1 MLPGKKLCSVG
12 AVLAVIAAL
21 IAETA
26 LAATAERRLP
36 AFPGAQGFG
45 ARTPGG
51 RGGRVIEVT
60 NLNSKGPG
68 SFRAACQAKGPRI
81 VVFRV
86 SGLIKGSVG
95 IGHPFITIA
104 GQTAPGD
111 GICLQGSLVIQAHDV
126 VVRYLRVRP
135 GDNPFIGR
143 GPENRDCIEISRK
156 GAYNVIVDH
165 CSCSWGIDENM
176 SGYSFPRDATFQWC
190 ISSESLED
198 SLHPKGPH
206 GKGMIVGG
214 GAARFSIHHCLLAHN
229 FGRNPLVASRRYRTG
244 LAFDVRN
251 NVMYNRDR
259 AACSQILGSG
269 RINFVANYQKHGASP
284 NNRRPGTPAIYGFN
298 PYDKPHGP
306 VRVYLEDNV
315 WPGNP
320 DGKAD
325 PWQALEPVVDGKVV
339 GKVRGL
345 AQLKTPAPCPPV
357 ATETAAQAY
366 ESVLRFAGCTRPVR
380 DVVDARVVA
389 EVRAG
394 AGGIIDSQEDVGGYP
409 TYASTKPPPDTDHD
423 GMPDAW
429 EKRFGFNPNDAKD
442 GPKDRDGD
450 GYTNVEEYLN
460 RTDPTAPDTGEP
472 VAQRA
477 PEIQKGNDRI
487 RGEAAR
493 KIQEQRLAGLKKV
506 NGTAASAE
514 ALIKRVRGSGKE
526 VARELGIRFVKV
538 PPGEFM
544 LRKIKVTLTKPFEL
558 GACEITQAQWE
569 AVMGTRPWA
578 GQVAAGN
585 NPEFPVTYVNWLDCQ
600 EFIRRLNACGKRKYR
615 LPTACEWLY
624 AARGGTDSPFGFG
637 FEKGKKV
644 IAEYAWCK
652 VLRGPVRRQPK
663 LPRPVG
669 GLKPNPWGLYDMAG
683 NAREWVHDR
692 AHFWPQDLKNAG
704 GKDFT
709 GSKTGSYRMA
719 CGGHFL
725 YYQWEVLRY
734 THARRGPCYR
744 GFGMGFRVA
753 RDIP

>member
-1 MLPGKKLCSVG
+1 MPPGNRLCSVG
-12 AVLAVIAAL
+12 AALAVIAAL
-21 IAETA
+21 VAETA

-45 ARTPGG
+45 ACTRGG

-60 NLNSKGPG
+60 NLNPRGPG
-68 SFRAACQAKGPRI
+68 SLRAACKAKGPRI

-86 SGLIKGSVG
+86 SGLIKSDVW
-95 IGHPFITIA
+95 ISDPFVTIA

-111 GICLQGSLVIQAHDV
+111 GVCLQGNMVIQTNDV
-126 VVRYLRVRP
+126 VVRYLRVRA
-135 GDNPFIGR
+135 GGNPFIGR
-143 GPENRDCIEISRK
+143 GAESRDCIEVSTEK
-156 GAYNVIVDH
+156 AYNIVLDH

-176 SGYSFPRDATFQWC
+176 SALYGPRDVTFQWC
-190 ISSESLED
+190 ISSESLDD

-206 GKGMIVGG
+206 GKAMLVCRRS
-214 GAARFSIHHCLLAHN
+214 ARFSIHHCLLAHN
-229 FGRNPLVASRRYRTG
+229 VGRNPLIQTRNYAPG
-244 LAFDVRN
+244 LTFDVRS
-251 NVMYNRDR
+251 NVIYNRDR
-259 AACSQILGSG
+259 LPFSQILGSG
-269 RINFVANYQKHGASP
+269 RVNFVGNYQKHGASP
-284 NNRRPGTPAIYGFN
+284 NNRSPGMAAIHWFN
-298 PYDKPHGP
+298 PYTKPNGP
-306 VRVYLEDNV
+306 ARVYLEGNI

-320 DGKAD
+320 DGKGD

-339 GKVRGL
+339 RKASGF
-345 AQLKTPAPCPPV
+345 AQLKAPAPCPPV
-357 ATETAAQAY
+357 ATETAARAY

-409 TYASTKPPPDTDHD
+409 TYASTKPPPDADHD
-423 GMPDAW
+423 GIPDAW
-429 EKRFGFNPNDAKD
+429 EKRFGFSPNDAKD

-460 RTDPTAPDTGEP
+460 QTGPTAPDTGEP

-615 LPTACEWLY
+615 LPTACEWLH
-624 AARGGTDSPFGFG
+624 AARGGTDLPFGFA
-637 FEKGKKV
+637 FDKGGKV
-644 IAEYAWCK
+644 IAEYAWCWI
-652 VLRGPVRRQPK
+652 LRGPARRKPR

-669 GLKPNPWGLYDMAG
+669 SLKPNALGLFNMAG

-692 AHFWPQDLKNAG
+692 VRYWRQDLKKTG
-704 GKDFT
+704 GRDFT
-709 GSKTGSYRMA
+709 GSKTGSLRMA
-719 CGGHFL
+719 CGGNFI
-725 YYQWEVLRY
+725 YGQWEIPRFPLAPHRP
-734 THARRGPCYR
+734 HYR
-744 GFGMGFRVA
+744 DFGMGFRVA